1 MAGLTLFSPT
11 HTLLTTAMRLRAMRH
26 EVLAANVANA
36 DTPDYHPRDLQFAGV
51 LQALARR
58 HASSSG
64 MQDGRLLLVASHS
77 GHIRPGVRD
86 AVLTEE
92 KGGEGKLDQNRVDID
107 QEMTQLAENA
117 LLQETSV
124 TLLSRKLGGL
134 RYAISEGRG

>member
-36 DTPDYHPRDLQFAGV
+36 DTPDYRPRDLRFSGV
-51 LQALARR
+51 LQALARLNTPP
-58 HASSSG
+58 AS
-64 MQDGRLLLVASHS
+64 MQDGRLRLVNSHPW
-77 GHIRPGVRD
+77 HLRPGMGETLV
-86 AVLTEE
+86 TEGE
-92 KGGEGKLDQNRVDID
+92 EGEGKLDRNRVDLD
-107 QEMTQLAENA
+107 REMTQVAENA
-117 LLQETSV
+117 LLHETTV

>member
-1 MAGLTLFSPT
+1 MAGFTLFGST

-26 EVLAANVANA
+26 EILAANVANA
-36 DTPDYHPRDLQFAGV
+36 DTPDYRPRDLQFSGV

-58 HASSSG
+58 QASSSG
-64 MQDGRLLLVASHS
+64 MQDGRLLLATSHP
-77 GHIRPGVRD
+77 GHLRPGGQN
-86 AVLTEE
+86 AVVTEE
-92 KGGEGKLDQNRVDID
+92 VEGEGKLDQNRVDID

>member
-26 EVLAANVANA
+26 EVLAANIANA
-36 DTPDYHPRDLQFAGV
+36 DTPDYHPRDLQFSGV
-51 LQALARR
+51 LQALAQRQ
-58 HASSSG
+58 APPSG
-64 MQDGRLLLVASHS
+64 VQDGPLLLVASHP
-77 GHIRPGVRD
+77 GHIRPGTQN
-86 AVLTEE
+86 AVVTEE
-92 KGGEGKLDQNRVDID
+92 KTGEGKLDQNRVDID

-117 LLQETSV
+117 LLQEASV

>member
-36 DTPDYHPRDLQFAGV
+36 DTPDYRPRDLRFSGV

-58 HASSSG
+58 QAPSSG
-64 MQDGRLLLVASHS
+64 MQDGRLLLVTSHP
-77 GHIRPGVRD
+77 GHLRPGVQN
-86 AVLTEE
+86 AVVTEE
-92 KGGEGKLDQNRVDID
+92 VEGEGKLDQNRVDID